1 MNYFD
6 MNAQQLAHAAARN
19 SVEGPTFELGKKPMK
34 GFSMAR
40 ANLWLT
46 ATADLEGVSLSDS
59 RVERA
64 RNWLK
69 LVVAVAV

>member
-1 MNYFD
+1 MS
-6 MNAQQLAHAAARN
+6 A
-19 SVEGPTFELGKKPMK
+19 
-34 GFSMAR
+34 

-46 ATADLEGVSLSDS
+46 ATADMEGVALSDS

-64 RNWLK
+64 RQWLK